1 MSLRTSIAMVLL
13 AIAAG
18 VLVYVNPFA
27 KEEEKVVNP
36 PWFYQVSEDDLE
48 TIEVINGDNQV
59 KFLKI
64 AERTWAFED
73 PAGIPPKHERWGGIS
88 LLVAGPQVRR
98 NLETTATT
106 IENPEQYGLD
116 EPTIMI
122 NVGLSR
128 GRNLNVRLGKKTTDG
143 RHHYGQVIG
152 FPQLF
157 LVVRNWGEVI
167 GRLAAEPPL
176 PKWFVKRNPEDILEV
191 NIYSG
196 TKTSD
201 ETHRVRFTRDQDV
214 WTVRDFSNDLKDQTV
229 DIDLWSDIVPLL
241 TGPPNVSIEVVGVE
255 DGDYTF
261 WGIDDASPVIETR
274 FMSLSD
280 KGTSFL
286 DAMSFTIG
294 SKIPDKQGYYA
305 RPEID
310 KFVKPVVFL
319 DAQWTDELLDFL
331 NNVPYER
338 N

>member
-1 MSLRTSIAMVLL
+1 MWGYNT
-13 AIAAG
+13 
-18 VLVYVNPFA
+18 VNCWHCNTELIWGGDHDL
-27 KEEEKVVNP
+27 EEENEDYSMVTNLSCPKCHSFVEVYYP
-36 PWFYQVSEDDLE
+36 SEKTLE
-48 TIEVINGDNQV
+48 DY
-59 KFLKI
+59 K
-64 AERTWAFED
+64 
-73 PAGIPPKHERWGGIS
+73 KHE
-88 LLVAGPQVRR
+88 
-98 NLETTATT
+98 T
-106 IENPEQYGLD
+106 
-116 EPTIMI
+116 
-122 NVGLSR
+122 
-128 GRNLNVRLGKKTTDG
+128 
-143 RHHYGQVIG
+143 
-152 FPQLF
+152 
-157 LVVRNWGEVI
+157 
-167 GRLAAEPPL
+167 
-176 PKWFVKRNPEDILEV
+176 
-191 NIYSG
+191 
-196 TKTSD
+196 
-201 ETHRVRFTRDQDV
+201 
-214 WTVRDFSNDLKDQTV
+214 DFSNDLKDRTV

-241 TGPPNVSIEVVGVE
+241 TGPPKVSIEVVGVE